1 MGNDRTLSVIVYI
14 LLKKTLIGILN
25 EKNDQK
31 YLFHPHVNN
40 YTEITDRQFLRN
52 VITFRT

>member
-1 MGNDRTLSVIVYI
+1 MGNDRTLSVIVLYPVE
-14 LLKKTLIGILN
+14 KTLIGILN
-25 EKNDQK
+25 EKNDQE

-40 YTEITDRQFLRN
+40 YTEIADRQFLRN